1 MHAWRLA
8 LSACPV
14 QVSSCALFLLSPL
27 VAALLQSAP
36 AARNTL
42 STHPTL
48 TPTGAEY
55 MPGLVG
61 LNNMKSNDY
70 ANVVIHIL
78 SRVTPIR

>member
-1 MHAWRLA
+1 
-8 LSACPV
+8 
-14 QVSSCALFLLSPL
+14 
-27 VAALLQSAP
+27 
-36 AARNTL
+36 
-42 STHPTL
+42 
-48 TPTGAEY
+48 